1 MAPKFVFGA
10 MSYPVMFRLA
20 NCETTDESQ
29 PPKTHAERVADEAV
43 RRAIRN
49 LARAKVKGEFQP
61 IIDEAIREGILQ
73 LSNEINREIHGLRPH
88 IQREVQR
95 VLQTAV
101 PRAVNDFLRQSEN
114 IKELTSKHTQDLDR
128 HLQRAAR
135 QILDRIV
142 QEDKYREINSALLRE
157 LEERNAS
164 TQRQNEMRTIL
175 ISSVASMCLSYLV
188 VYLKKGDGLA

>member
-1 MAPKFVFGA
+1 M
-10 MSYPVMFRLA
+10 
-20 NCETTDESQ
+20 
-29 PPKTHAERVADEAV
+29 
-43 RRAIRN
+43 
-49 LARAKVKGEFQP
+49 GEFQP

-114 IKELTSKHTQDLDR
+114 IKELTSKHTEDLDR
-128 HLQRAAR
+128 HLQRASR

-142 QEDKYREINSALLRE
+142 QEEKYQELNSALLRD
-157 LEERNAS
+157 LESRNAS
-164 TQRQNEMRTIL
+164 NQQMHEWRTIIL
-175 ISSVASMCLSYLV
+175 SALASACLSGLV
-188 VYLKKGDGLA
+188 VYLSNSSGSSGAKANIDMQL